1 VARNQRER
9 ILAAVAEATAAR
21 GYARMSVEDVVRRAG
36 VSRRTFYEL
45 FSNKDQ
51 AFLEAYD
58 QVANLLI
65 AGVRTAY
72 EGETGFPARVTAGF
86 QTFLELLEASPAF
99 ARMCIVEVM
108 AAGPEAVA
116 RRTVVMGEFAKL
128 LEENAASELDTHGS
142 VPAMHAQTI
151 VAGAYEAV
159 YRMVAAGETDR
170 LSTLLPD
177 LVESALLPY
186 VGEERA
192 AAQRRAIVESEA
204 SSSGGDL
211 ATGAPASAE

>member
-1 VARNQRER
+1 
-9 ILAAVAEATAAR
+9 
-21 GYARMSVEDVVRRAG
+21 
-36 VSRRTFYEL
+36 
-45 FSNKDQ
+45 
-51 AFLEAYD
+51 
-58 QVANLLI
+58 
-65 AGVRTAY
+65 
-72 EGETGFPARVTAGF
+72 
-86 QTFLELLEASPAF
+86 
-99 ARMCIVEVM
+99 
-108 AAGPEAVA
+108 
-116 RRTVVMGEFAKL
+116 
-128 LEENAASELDTHGS
+128 
-142 VPAMHAQTI
+142 